1 MAKVTI
7 KRRNE
12 SERTDGRA
20 ALYAILNIERVKIRL
35 PLDLAV
41 TAAEWDQI
49 AERVKGRGQEVK
61 DKNLIISNTKAKISD
76 ILVRAR
82 LTGEALTKESFL
94 ALYRRPGETMNFN
107 EYAARHL
114 DELRSAL
121 QPETIRHHTAALKK
135 LKEHV
140 PGLQIAI

>member
-20 ALYAILNIERVKIRL
+20 ALYAVLNIERVKIRL

-94 ALYRRPGETMNFN
+94 CAL
-107 EYAARHL
+107 
-114 DELRSAL
+114 SVC
-121 QPETIRHHTAALKK
+121 TIT
-135 LKEHV
+135 
-140 PGLQIAI
+140 PP